1 MFRKG
6 DRVKCIYDGVPGGF
20 MNFLEINKNYTV
32 EVSINGFSGEQYI
45 QVCGSSYEWIHTR
58 FILDIKETRKQKLK
72 KIYESVC

>member
-32 EVSINGFSGEQYI
+32 EVSIDGFSGE
-45 QVCGSSYEWIHTR
+45 
-58 FILDIKETRKQKLK
+58 
-72 KIYESVC
+72 